1 MTRTGFGVQR
11 KTSFITVFYPK
22 DRAADRVGRAA
33 GTALFVRNERCGAS
47 GRALGGASHLTAS
60 LVPPGPTEVS
70 GDVEQA
76 WESRPG
82 NARGRS
88 SCPWKTQRGLSN
100 HRPNRGEGSRG
111 SPTQTCIKN
120 KKRARNVSGDPG
132 METIRTVSHGDSRAW
147 PRWAWPRGTSQRAS
161 LEEADT
167 FGAGDPH
174 GQETHRHANASPR
187 GGVWGENSKSET
199 QAAFPA

>member
-1 MTRTGFGVQR
+1 MPLEDT
-11 KTSFITVFYPK
+11 
-22 DRAADRVGRAA
+22 
-33 GTALFVRNERCGAS
+33 
-47 GRALGGASHLTAS
+47 
-60 LVPPGPTEVS
+60 
-70 GDVEQA
+70 
-76 WESRPG
+76 
-82 NARGRS
+82 
-88 SCPWKTQRGLSN
+88 
-100 HRPNRGEGSRG
+100 EGSVEPQTEPGRG
-111 SPTQTCIKN
+111 GREGRQL
-120 KKRARNVSGDPG
+120 KRASKIIKGAQNVSGDPG